1 MPGPRS
7 RIEPSRVMLRTV
19 SSELNAPAKPSV
31 LVIDDEP
38 TIRAALRRY
47 FKRRDWIF
55 DEAEDGARGL
65 EKLLAPGADYTAIIS
80 DLRMPGMSGMALHD
94 ELAERRPELLDR
106 PRLLDRRCRL
116 EGCRRVRAAHAVHH
130 PREAVRAEQ
139 AGRDPGTYPRR
150 CTASPLS
157 DTNLPLLINASAPRA
172 REVIEAVRKSGLS
185 IDARELP
192 AEELA
197 STIEELAKDRR

>member
-7 RIEPSRVMLRTV
+7 RIRPLRVMLGSV
-19 SSELNAPAKPSV
+19 SSEPNARDRPRV
-31 LVIDDEP
+31 LVIDDES
-38 TIRAALRRY
+38 TIRAALRRF

-106 PRLLDRRCRL
+106 LVFSTGDVASKEAAEFVQRTRCMIL
-116 EGCRRVRAAHAVHH
+116 EKPFELSKLGETLERIRAAT
-130 PREAVRAEQ
+130 P
-139 AGRDPGTYPRR
+139 P
-150 CTASPLS
+150 SP
-157 DTNLPLLINASAPRA
+157 
-172 REVIEAVRKSGLS
+172 
-185 IDARELP
+185 
-192 AEELA
+192 
-197 STIEELAKDRR
+197 